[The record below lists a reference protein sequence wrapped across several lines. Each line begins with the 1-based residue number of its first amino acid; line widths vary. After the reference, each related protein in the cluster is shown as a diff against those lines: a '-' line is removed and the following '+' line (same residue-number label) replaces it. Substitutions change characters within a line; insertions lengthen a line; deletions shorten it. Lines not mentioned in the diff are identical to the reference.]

1 MVASIIIL
9 MVLKMKIDLAGDVR
23 TKATAS
29 LLRKVSLPG
38 IHARLIGL
46 FVDRHNLQDRLLK
59 ETKQQWIDNSL
70 NLDNE
75 YFKQENCFL
84 MHDNWNEFKRLA
96 KKYNWQDLF
105 VEDEKGGNNAW

>member
-1 MVASIIIL
+1 MNV
-9 MVLKMKIDLAGDVR
+9 DLAGDVR
-23 TKATAS
+23 TKASAT
-29 LLRKVSLPG
+29 LLRNVSIAK
-38 IHARLIGL
+38 IHATLVGM
-46 FVDRHNLQDRLLK
+46 FVDRLELQDVLLK